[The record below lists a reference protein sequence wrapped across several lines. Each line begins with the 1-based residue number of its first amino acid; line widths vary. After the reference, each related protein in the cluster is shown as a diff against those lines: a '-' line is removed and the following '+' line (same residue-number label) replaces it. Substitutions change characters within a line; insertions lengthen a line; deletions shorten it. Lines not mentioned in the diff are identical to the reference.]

1 MKIEGYVQK
10 IVYRNEANGYTV
22 INVETEEEE
31 ETLCGYLHGVSE
43 GNYIVAE
50 CEAHHH
56 PRYDLQ
62 YKVSSFELKL
72 PEDLLGVEKYLGSG
86 VIKGIGEVMAKK
98 IVKRFKL
105 DTFRIIE
112 EEPEKLAQIK
122 GISMKK
128 AQDIALQFREK
139 TELRDAMVFLA
150 KYDISPSLA
159 VKIYEEYGND
169 LYDIIKTNPY
179 KLAEDVSGVGFKTAD
194 SIAVKSG
201 IGMDS
206 EYRCR
211 AAIVYTLVQSAGLG
225 HIYLPKPLLFRKVED
240 LLTPEQGY
248 MGNNFTEFNSL
259 SEEIFLNQLDGLMIE
274 HKVVIKELSEE
285 EVVYDNRLYHMELD
299 ISRMLLELNITE
311 HVEETLLQAAL
322 LDVEKK
328 EALNLDDMQMQ
339 AVKMAA
345 TKGLTVITGG
355 PGTGKTTVI
364 HTIIKYYEMSGAV
377 LLLAA
382 PTGRAAKRI
391 TETSGYPAQTIHR
404 LLEISGGLEGEGG
417 GRFERNQENPL
428 EADVVIVDE
437 ASMIDTYLMHALL
450 KALLPGTHL
459 VLVGDENQ
467 LPSVG
472 PGNIL
477 RDIIEADCFEVS
489 RLGHIYRQDEN
500 SDIVV
505 NAHKINKGE
514 PLTLNKKSRDFF
526 LLQRQGLQEVL
537 KEVCT
542 LVKDNLPGY
551 VNADAREIQVLT
563 PMRKGELGV
572 ENLNPLLQNLLNPP
586 DPSKYEKIAHGSIFR
601 EGDKVM
607 QVKNDYSLEWNIYSE
622 KGGFC
627 KDSGLGVFNGDM
639 GIITRINDYGQLVQ
653 VRFDDNK
660 TVEYPYTALDEL
672 ELAYAITVHKSQGS
686 EYPAVVMPVL
696 SGPRVLFN
704 RNLLYTAVTRARQCV
719 VLVGS
724 GSMVGQMIQNADSQR
739 RYSSLDIRLKEME
752 PFIQT
757 TIEAGR

>member
-1 MKIEGYVQK
+1 MKIEGYVRK

-22 INVETEEEE
+22 ISVETEEEE

-150 KYDISPSLA
+150 KYDISPGLA
-159 VKIYEEYGND
+159 VKIYEEYGNG

-259 SEEIFLNQLDGLMIE
+259 SEEVFLNQLDGLMIE
-274 HKVVIKELSEE
+274 HKVVIKELSEG

-311 HVEETLLQAAL
+311 HVEEKLLQAAL
-322 LDVEKK
+322 LDVEKM

-404 LLEISGGLEGEGG
+404 LLEISGSLEGEGG

-477 RDIIEADCFEVS
+477 RDIIEAGCFEVS

-752 PFIQT
+752 PFIGQ
-757 TIEAGR
+757 R

>member
-1 MKIEGYVQK
+1 MTIEGYVEK
-10 IVYRNEANGYTV
+10 IVYRNETNGYAV
-22 INVETEEEE
+22 ISVETDSDE
-31 ETLCGYLHGVSE
+31 ETLCGYLHGVAE
-43 GNYIVAE
+43 GSYIVAE

-56 PRYDLQ
+56 PKYDLQ
-62 YKVSSFELKL
+62 YRVSAFELKM
-72 PEDLLGVEKYLGSG
+72 PDDLLGVEKYLGSG

-98 IVKRFKL
+98 IVKKFKL

-122 GISMKK
+122 GISLKK
-128 AQDIALQFREK
+128 AQDIAVQFREK

-150 KYDISPSLA
+150 KYDLTPNLA
-159 VKIYEEYGND
+159 VKIFEEYGNE
-169 LYDIIKTNPY
+169 LYDIMKTNPY
-179 KLAEDVSGVGFKTAD
+179 QLAEDVAGVGFKTAD
-194 SIAVKSG
+194 AIAMKSG
-201 IGMDS
+201 IGVDS
-206 EYRCR
+206 EFRCR
-211 AAIVYTLVQSAGLG
+211 AAIVYTLTQSAGLG
-225 HIYLPKPLLFRKVED
+225 HIYIPKDMLFRKVED
-240 LLTPEQGY
+240 LLTPEQEY
-248 MGNNFTEFNSL
+248 MGYNFTEYNAL
-259 SEEIFLNQLDGLMIE
+259 PEEVFLNQLDGLMIE
-274 HKVVIKELSEE
+274 HKVVIKELDGT
-285 EVVYDNRLYHMELD
+285 EVVYDGHLYHMELD
-299 ISRMLLELNITE
+299 IARMLLELNITE
-311 HVEETLLQAAL
+311 TLDDIALEAAL
-322 LDVEKK
+322 RDVERA
-328 EALNLDDMQMQ
+328 ESLDLDEMQAQ
-339 AVKMAA
+339 AVKTAA
-345 TKGLTVITGG
+345 KTGLTIITGG
-355 PGTGKTTVI
+355 PGTGKTTTI
-364 HTIIKYYEMSGAV
+364 HTIIKYFEMSGAE

-404 LLEISGGLEGEGG
+404 LLEISGDVDREGG
-417 GRFERNQENPL
+417 YRFERNQLNPL

-450 KALLPGTHL
+450 KAVLPGTHL

-477 RDIIEADCFEVS
+477 RDMIAADCFFVS
-489 RLGHIYRQDEN
+489 RLTRIFRQEEN

-505 NAHKINKGE
+505 NAHKINRGE

-526 LLQRQGLQEVL
+526 LLQRQGLQAVL
-537 KEVCT
+537 DEICV
-542 LVKDNLPGY
+542 LVKDNLPAY
-551 VNADAREIQVLT
+551 VQADAREIQVLT

-586 DPSKYEKIAHGSIFR
+586 DAAKQEKIAHGSVFR

-607 QVKNDYSLEWNIYSE
+607 QIKNDYNLEWNIYSDR
-622 KGGFC
+622 GGFC
-627 KDSGLGVFNGDM
+627 KDSGTGVFNGDM
-639 GIITRINDYGQLVQ
+639 GVITQINDYGQTVR

-660 TVEYPYTALDEL
+660 TVEYPYTSLDEL

-724 GSMVGQMIQNADSQR
+724 GAMVGQMIQNSESQK
-739 RYSSLDIRLKEME
+739 RYSSLDRRLKELA
-752 PFIQT
+752 IT
-757 TIEAGR
+757 